1 MLELHD
7 YWRSSASYR
16 VRIALELKGLPWHAI
31 PVDLRTS
38 AQRDPQFLKRNPQ
51 GLVPV
56 LEDQATVITQ
66 SLAILEYLEER
77 YPQPALLPA
86 DIVAR
91 ARVRSAMTTIACDI
105 HPLNN
110 LRVTRYLREQLGQD
124 ESAIQQWIHHW
135 ITLGLEA
142 LEQLACQWSNGQALV
157 GDVVSLAD
165 VCLVPQ
171 LYNARRFDCDL
182 SAYPTLLAI
191 ESVLVQLPAVIAARP
206 VEVG

>member
-135 ITLGLEA
+135 STLGLEA